1 MTQSKRIL
9 AGLASAAAAAF
20 MLAGVAS
27 GQVPGDKR
35 AAAVNGEAIMQSE
48 VDAVIRLSQP
58 PSPTPLSDAQKKDL
72 QAGALNMLVEDM
84 LMRQYLRKNAPAV
97 APAEVDKRMQ
107 DLAAQLAKD
116 KQTLADFLKT
126 TGQSEPQLRADISAR
141 IQWEQFINP
150 RLTEQAVKQ
159 YYDTNKVFF
168 DKVAVQA
175 SHVLLKVA
183 PNATQQ
189 DRQIV
194 FDRIQAI
201 RQEILGGK
209 IAFADAAKKYSDC
222 PSKEHGGDIGVFPYK
237 FSGIS
242 DPFVKAAYGMKVGDV
257 SEVVVTEF
265 GYHIIKVTNR
275 SPGEASNF
283 EKIKSEVK
291 EVYAQ
296 EVYQYIIGEQRK
308 VSKVEMP

>member
-9 AGLASAAAAAF
+9 AGLTAAAV
-20 MLAGVAS
+20 LAGVAS

-48 VDAVIRLSQP
+48 VEAVIRLSQP

-72 QAGALNMLVEDM
+72 QAGAVNMLIEDM

-116 KQTLADFLKT
+116 KQTLADFLKS
-126 TGQSEPQLRADISAR
+126 TGQTETQLRADIAAR
-141 IQWEQFINP
+141 VQWEQFINP

-168 DKVAVQA
+168 DKIVVQA

-189 DRQIV
+189 DRQII
-194 FDRIQAI
+194 FDRMQAI
-201 RQEILGGK
+201 RQEITSSK
-209 IAFADAAKKYSDC
+209 ISFADAAKKYSDC
-222 PSKEHGGDIGVFPYK
+222 PSKEHGGDIGIFPYK

-242 DPFVKAAYGMKVGDV
+242 EPFVKAAYALKVGDV
-257 SEVVVTEF
+257 SEVVATEF
-265 GYHIIKVTNR
+265 GYHIIKVTTR
-275 SPGEASNF
+275 TPGEASNF
-283 EKIKSEVK
+283 EKIKAEVK

-308 VSKVEMP
+308 VSKIEVP